1 MRLRHGV
8 TVASAINALVERI
21 SDSQAARLHDGSPPE
36 AKRQLYLNW
45 VDTTQWHLRT
55 IFLDS
60 ELEDSLLGPGYW
72 HICDASMHPGLLTRL
87 INEELVFQVGH
98 PGITGD
104 LGGRLGEVLTRLRAL
119 TWLASRPGRICVP
132 DTNALL
138 HYTRFDQLPWSE
150 RMNTALV
157 RLVIPLAVV
166 DELDNK
172 KYARREEFQQ
182 RARELLTLIGRY
194 VTDLPDG
201 YSQVREGVTVEVLA
215 DEPDRLR
222 MSSNDQEILDR
233 CEFLNQVTESPVT
246 VITGDSGMRITAQT
260 RGINVFNLSTAD
272 LLPRHTQQQA
282 GPGAR

>member
-1 MRLRHGV
+1 M
-8 TVASAINALVERI
+8 T
-21 SDSQAARLHDGSPPE
+21 P
-36 AKRQLYLNW
+36 
-45 VDTTQWHLRT
+45 
-55 IFLDS
+55 
-60 ELEDSLLGPGYW
+60 
-72 HICDASMHPGLLTRL
+72 
-87 INEELVFQVGH
+87 
-98 PGITGD
+98 
-104 LGGRLGEVLTRLRAL
+104 
-119 TWLASRPGRICVP
+119 
-132 DTNALL
+132 
-138 HYTRFDQLPWSE
+138 
-150 RMNTALV
+150 
-157 RLVIPLAVV
+157 
-166 DELDNK
+166 
-172 KYARREEFQQ
+172 
-182 RARELLTLIGRY
+182 LIGRY